1 MLNVANKVGQSRSV
15 YVTRLKQEVRERS
28 MRCGKYLT

>member
-1 MLNVANKVGQSRSV
+1 MLIVANKVGQGRSV
-15 YVTRLKQEVRERS
+15 YVTRLKQEVRERG